1 MSTDLK
7 YELAV
12 AESISLRRQLK
23 EAYDKCSS
31 IYEALSILD
40 EHSTKERIIL
50 EKLIS
55 DLKQTI
61 RNELE
66 KNTDLYIEK
75 LQIEQ
80 KEKHLQQ
87 ELNDKQY
94 DLKKM
99 TNKYRKIYVNQQQ
112 EKYIQDNR
120 IVRKKK

>member
-1 MSTDLK
+1 MSTDVK

-12 AESISLRRQLK
+12 AECNSLRQQLK
-23 EAYDKCSS
+23 DAYNKCSA

-40 EHSTKERIIL
+40 EHSTNERIIL

-66 KNTDLYIEK
+66 KNWELSIEK

-80 KEKHLQQ
+80 KEKYLTQ
-87 ELNDKQY
+87 ELYDKTQH
-94 DLKKM
+94 LKKTM
-99 TNKYRKIYVNQQQ
+99 IKYRRIYVNQQQ
-112 EKYIQDNR
+112 EKFIQENLTIR
-120 IVRKKK
+120 MKK

>member
-40 EHSTKERIIL
+40 EYSTKERIIL

-61 RNELE
+61 RHELE

>member
-1 MSTDLK
+1 MSTDVK

-12 AESISLRRQLK
+12 AECQQLK
-23 EAYDKCSS
+23 DAYNKCSA

-40 EHSTKERIIL
+40 EHSTNERIIL

-66 KNTDLYIEK
+66 KNWELSIEK

-80 KEKHLQQ
+80 KEKYLTQ
-87 ELNDKQY
+87 ELYDKTQH
-94 DLKKM
+94 LKKTM
-99 TNKYRKIYVNQQQ
+99 IKYRRIYVNQQQ
-112 EKYIQDNR
+112 EKFIQENLTIR
-120 IVRKKK
+120 MKK